1 MRMFMLCLIMLVF
14 SACSSQIQYPRLES
28 NSKQTLLT
36 QSPRTQ
42 NSAQSPRQ
50 VSPDAPKDTPIA
62 VRVQGNAKWCMLRS
76 FQPLR
81 KIILI

>member
-42 NSAQSPRQ
+42 TQPKAHAKCPQMRQ
-50 VSPDAPKDTPIA
+50 KTRP
-62 VRVQGNAKWCMLRS
+62 
-76 FQPLR
+76 
-81 KIILI
+81 